1 MRVDSMQLFGK
12 FLYVTTYGTLGAW
25 KSPQLNRFL
34 SELRTRPI
42 SSGDL
47 DSLHSLG
54 VLSIQTTTNTNLGT
68 HCRLSAYEKT
78 NNKKPVLFGEYCRKK
93 SPKKDTFQGE
103 QAL

>member
-1 MRVDSMQLFGK
+1 MQLFGK

-25 KSPQLNRFL
+25 KNPQLNRFL
-34 SELRTRPI
+34 RELRTRPI

-54 VLSIQTTTNTNLGT
+54 VLSIQTTTNTNVGT
-68 HCRLSAYEKT
+68 HCTLSAYEKT
-78 NNKKPVLFGEYCRKK
+78 KNKKPVLFGEYCRKK
-93 SPKKDTFQGE
+93 SPKKDPFQDK